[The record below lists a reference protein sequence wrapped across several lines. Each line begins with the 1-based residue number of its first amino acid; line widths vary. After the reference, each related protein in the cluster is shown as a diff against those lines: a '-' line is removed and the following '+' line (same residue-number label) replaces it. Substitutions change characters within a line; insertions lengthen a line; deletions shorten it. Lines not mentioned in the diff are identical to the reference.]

1 MRTSERRT
9 FHKGSRHSAV
19 TVCLLLVM
27 CLVFLTA
34 CGKDKKDDTVA
45 NVNTEETL
53 TNTEVP
59 TTESVIDTE
68 EVVDAET
75 ETETETE
82 HVPAVLN
89 PDTVVYA
96 EETVYTTTRVNV
108 RVEPST
114 DAEVYKKL
122 SAGKELTRTAD
133 DGSWSQVSL
142 DEGTYY
148 IASDYLTIE
157 KPQEPVAPGSS
168 ETKAR
173 VTGGTSG
180 VATGQTEYQ
189 LNLSV
194 SLKLRDELV
203 ARGYTVVMTR
213 ETNDV
218 NLSNSERAAIATNAG
233 AEAFVR
239 IHANG
244 STNSGANG
252 AMTIC
257 QTASNPYVGS
267 FYSQSRSLS
276 QNILDSLCAQTG
288 AKKEYVWETD
298 TMSGINWSTVPVT
311 IVEMGY
317 MTNPTEDS
325 NMATDS
331 YQTQIAQGIA
341 NGIDAYFAGN

>member
-1 MRTSERRT
+1 MRTSERST
-9 FHKGSRHSAV
+9 FHKGSRQSAV

-68 EVVDAET
+68 EVVDTET

-122 SAGKELTRTAD
+122 SAGKELTRTAN

-148 IASDYLTIE
+148 IASDYLTTE
-157 KPQEPVAPGSS
+157 KPQEPVALTGSAGTGITSGSGGHVICIDPGHQSRGDSTPEPVAPGSS
-168 ETKAR
+168 
-173 VTGGTSG
+173 
-180 VATGQTEYQ
+180 
-189 LNLSV
+189 
-194 SLKLRDELV
+194 
-203 ARGYTVVMTR
+203 
-213 ETNDV
+213 
-218 NLSNSERAAIATNAG
+218 
-233 AEAFVR
+233 
-239 IHANG
+239 
-244 STNSGANG
+244 
-252 AMTIC
+252 
-257 QTASNPYVGS
+257 
-267 FYSQSRSLS
+267 
-276 QNILDSLCAQTG
+276 
-288 AKKEYVWETD
+288 
-298 TMSGINWSTVPVT
+298 
-311 IVEMGY
+311 
-317 MTNPTEDS
+317 
-325 NMATDS
+325 
-331 YQTQIAQGIA
+331 
-341 NGIDAYFAGN
+341 